1 MTNKTIWRLP
11 KVLHHTG
18 LSRSKIYDM
27 VTRGEFPQQVKL
39 GRRAVGW
46 VAQDVYD
53 WIDGRIELSSGARC
67 DDAAEDC
74 RKSIEIE

>member
-1 MTNKTIWRLP
+1 MTYKTIWRLP

-27 VTRGEFPQQVKL
+27 ITRGEFPQQVKL

-46 VAQDVYD
+46 VAQDVSD
-53 WIDGRIELSSGARC
+53 WIDARIDLSSGAHSN
-67 DDAAEDC
+67 DAAEDH
-74 RKSIEIE
+74 RKNVGME